1 MTELNATGLDLWGY
15 AASLRSSEGNLT
27 GLSYQGT
34 VNNSLFPS
42 MWEYF
47 RLGLFLFQLQC
58 KKQDLAFWIILVC
71 GGQSGSSQS
80 ADPREYFSR
89 RVESVIDAEKGPVSD
104 VMPNAL

>member
-47 RLGLFLFQLQC
+47 RLGLFFVPASVQ
-58 KKQDLAFWIILVC
+58 KARPGIL
-71 GGQSGSSQS
+71 
-80 ADPREYFSR
+80 DYFSLWGAVR
-89 RVESVIDAEKGPVSD
+89 FFPEC
-104 VMPNAL
+104 